1 MTADDLLKTCLS
13 VVLAAVSAVVA
24 WLVKTTLGTRDD
36 ALRLGEKVRVLEHA
50 VEELKK
56 EALTVECIREVV
68 EGALDRRDD
77 ALAERRIEW
86 DKMHTLEIRQ
96 VVADELERMLPRI
109 IRELRGS
116 SGIDTPNFNAPKP
129 KGRGSDA

>member
-1 MTADDLLKTCLS
+1 MTADDILKTVFTA
-13 VVLAAVSAVVA
+13 VVGILTAAVG
-24 WLVKTTLGTRDD
+24 WLVRSVLIAKETILLHD
-36 ALRLGEKVRVLEHA
+36 ARLHKMEGEIA
-50 VEELKK
+50 ELKK

-68 EGALDRRDD
+68 EGALDRRDGQ
-77 ALAERRIEW
+77 AAERRVEW

-116 SGIDTPNFNAPKP
+116 SGADTPNFNAPKP
-129 KGRGSDA
+129 KGPRV